1 MQIVIFLNEI
11 SKRDSI
17 DKKEDFMASI
27 KQDTKENVREHS
39 QAKLDFYQNYLIKYL
54 MILLSDPYTNEINIY
69 DIFCGIGIYEDG
81 NHGSPIIAIK
91 IIKDLLQKYPQKNI
105 NLIIND
111 IDKSKIDFVSQY
123 IDNNYKNVCRV
134 NSHNLDATE
143 MLKIVNQSIYESKKG
158 TKNLVFIDPY
168 GYKEIYKNDILKI
181 MDSKKSEIIIFLP
194 IAQMYRFSNAA
205 LTDEENNS
213 YRHLRRFIQD
223 FFDVTHPIHDE
234 NLDNQFQYID
244 YIKEAFSFDDKY
256 YSASYRIQ
264 RDSRNYYSL
273 FFITNHIYG
282 LDRIIDTKWKLDSNC
297 GEGFKKI
304 KTEHLFTGMFE
315 ETDKENCLEKLESS
329 LKEYLVE
336 YRTNNEIYEFT
347 LIAGFLPKHSNEI
360 LKDLFKNHKL
370 EFDRDVRKNSFY
382 LNYGYYKNKDIKYK
396 AKIIE

>member
-1 MQIVIFLNEI
+1 
-11 SKRDSI
+11 
-17 DKKEDFMASI
+17 MASAIQDI
-27 KQDTKENVREHS
+27 KDNVHEHS
-39 QAKLDFYQNYLIKYL
+39 QAKLDFYKNYLIKYL

-69 DIFCGIGIYEDG
+69 DVFCGIGIYEDG

-91 IIKDLLQKYPQKNI
+91 IIKDLLQKFPQKSI

-111 IDKSKIDFVSQY
+111 IDKSKVDFVSKH
-123 IDNNYKNVCRV
+123 IDENYKNICKL
-134 NSHNLDATE
+134 NPHNLDATE
-143 MLKIVNQSIYESKKG
+143 MLKIVNQSVCKSTKG

-304 KTEHLFTGMFE
+304 KTGHLFTEMFE
-315 ETDKENCLEKLESS
+315 ETDKENCLEKLENK
-329 LKEYLVE
+329 LKDYLVE

-347 LIAGFLPKHSNEI
+347 LKTGFLPKQTSEI
-360 LKDLFKNHKL
+360 LKILKN
-370 EFDRDVRKNSFY
+370 KNILKFNNDSKGNYFY
-382 LNYGYYKNKDIKYK
+382 IGWKYYKSSDIKYEV
-396 AKIIE
+396 KIIE